1 MAVAPIPQGFHS
13 VTPYLIVKGAAE
25 LLDFLKQAFD
35 AQEIFRATRP
45 DGTIA
50 HAQVKIGD
58 SFVELSDAH
67 GEWMPRPSA
76 IHLYVNDADAVY
88 QRAIRAGASSL
99 REPADQFYGDR
110 EGDVKDPCGNHWFI
124 ATHQEDVPL
133 DELRR
138 REEALL
144 QQQQQH

>member
-13 VTPYLIVKGAAE
+13 VTPYLVVEGAAQLIE
-25 LLDFLKQAFD
+25 FLEDAFD

-45 DGTIA
+45 DGSIS

-58 SFVELSDAH
+58 SFVELADAH
-67 GEWMPRPSA
+67 GQLKARPGA

-110 EGDVKDPCGNHWFI
+110 EGDVKDPCGNHWYI

-133 DELRR
+133 DELKR

-144 QQQQQH
+144 RRQH